1 MLGESTQK
9 FSDWIHSKPEDDE
22 IPWDEPLADF
32 FPNGPH
38 DKSKRLVDIVVVTPE
53 GTSCRANPYHL
64 L

>member
-1 MLGESTQK
+1 MLGESTENV
-9 FSDWIHSKPEDDE
+9 STWIRSKPKSAE
-22 IPWDEPLADF
+22 ILWNESLADF
-32 FPNGPH
+32 LPKGPH